1 MTQHE
6 LDHFYFGQMARSGR
20 PYGEARLLAYSAGV
34 KPDDALALVEQAALP
49 PLDGVREGAWG
60 LLRGRTFPF
69 LLAQAGRGA
78 AGQEMLH
85 VVLMPSEVLR
95 GLGGNLDALMQL
107 IDVPLPSYDR
117 LGDRLPPLLLP
128 AAGPPAPQAQIDHI
142 LGLMTATR
150 NQIDVIRALL
160 AAVLQGVPVVV
171 QGAPRELAAR
181 MLLVKGL
188 LALLP
193 PPARFGVTFATHAL
207 PATRLDAHIRYYS
220 DDTPPPDALVYNWP
234 GTYLSGRMV
243 ADEYS
248 DFIISQLRLDAAAVL
263 RCTQALTA
271 VAQWRIRRG
280 DKLAEALGY
289 AAHRLA
295 VDELLLTNQPV
306 EAGEVA
312 PVLAEDPTLSDELRG
327 VYLRHLLAISL
338 ALDDTRPTDPVV
350 PLLRQHEDLAQAA
363 LRFLA
368 DALGAGKAELV
379 YATLTRWLGS
389 AFAPQGDAWTALA
402 RRAALAHLE
411 HLLQG
416 GDVQAVNAF
425 LEEVHDAPAALGIGA
440 AASQIID
447 LTLPLA
453 GRDRALA
460 VTLFLLA
467 ANHADTDMLRRL
479 LGAQRLL
486 ARLPKNLARLAPYL
500 DGSDPTPAP
509 PGLLADVCAGFGDQ
523 WAHLVLMRL
532 AEIALLAGRHD
543 LLDAPALAGLAAFA
557 ATPLGANYEHAL
569 LWVVYNLSS
578 DEMLKT
584 REPEASRYLL
594 HILLARA
601 AYTDLAREMLHQS
614 RLLYPGDRQADYALM
629 VQKVFAETPI
639 PVHEVPKALAAIA
652 QVGIRSLPLA
662 LAGLGALEGHGW
674 PPALD
679 GIAAEVTTVILDT
692 PDILE
697 LVQPEALLSLLRYY
711 TRQQDVAGAARA
723 ASLFPQA
730 AAGHGRA
737 GLELMARMYRVLDW
751 DDSLKLARLELLR
764 RFVRQADP
772 DTARQAIRAFE
783 GLGRSVRPALEATY
797 SLKRLMGGVDFAG
810 YAEFLH
816 ITADLLDDLTA
827 AYANRDRPPSLGA
840 VLNALQS
847 LPGGL
852 GTEEY
857 RALAADILALG
868 RALVKLGEQRRAHAP
883 RDAAQ
888 HTNLLLT
895 GAADPL
901 CGLDVLRVLGGY
913 FARGKRYALKLD
925 RLVRSPF
932 GPRSAMTLRDEV
944 QVANNLL
951 RSVLQAFPPGK
962 PLTLTAAV
970 LRAEAESM
978 WGGVPEETQRQLVR
992 TLAVDFQRV
1001 AELSLLIAE
1010 GGDRRALEEN
1020 SGLGRKLDSG
1030 KQQPRSALEFLRYA
1044 HAYFLS
1050 L

>member
-1 MTQHE
+1 
-6 LDHFYFGQMARSGR
+6 MARNGR

-34 KPDDALALVEQAALP
+34 KPDDALELVQQAALP
-49 PLDGVREGAWG
+49 PLNGVREGAWG

-95 GLGGNLDALMQL
+95 GLGGNLDALMLL
-107 IDVPLPSYDR
+107 IDAPLPSYDR
-117 LGDRLPPLLLP
+117 LGDRLPPLLLS
-128 AAGPPAPQAQIDHI
+128 AAGPPEPRAQIDHI
-142 LGLMTATR
+142 LEMMTATR

-160 AAVLQGVPVVV
+160 AAIVQGVPVVV

-181 MLLVKGL
+181 MTLVKGL

-207 PATRLDAHIRYYS
+207 PTTRLDAHIRFYS
-220 DDTPPPDALVYNWP
+220 DDTPPAESLVYNWP
-234 GTYLSGRMV
+234 GTYLSGRV
-243 ADEYS
+243 VDDDYS
-248 DFIISQLRLDAAAVL
+248 DFIISQLRLDAEAVL
-263 RCTQALTA
+263 RRTQALTA

-295 VDELLLTNQPV
+295 LDEVLLNNQPA
-306 EAGEVA
+306 EAGGVA
-312 PVLAEDPTLSDELRG
+312 QVLAEDPTLSDELRR
-327 VYLRHLLAISL
+327 VYLRHMLALSL

-350 PLLRQHEDLAQAA
+350 PLLRQHDDLAQEA
-363 LRFLA
+363 LRFLE
-368 DALGAGKAELV
+368 DALAAGKAELV

-389 AFAPQGDAWTALA
+389 AFGPQGDAWTGLA
-402 RRAALAHLE
+402 CRAALAHLE

-425 LEEVHDAPAALGIGA
+425 LEEIHDAPSALGVGA
-440 AASQIID
+440 AARQMID
-447 LTLPLA
+447 LALPLA
-453 GRDRALA
+453 ARDRGLA

-467 ANHADTDMLRRL
+467 ANHADSDVLRRL
-479 LGAQRLL
+479 LGTQRLL
-486 ARLPKNLARLAPYL
+486 ARLPTNVARLAPYL
-500 DGSDPTPAP
+500 DGSDPAPAP
-509 PGLLADVCAGFGDQ
+509 PGLLADVAAGFGDQ
-523 WAHLVLMRL
+523 WSHLVLIRL

-557 ATPLGANYEHAL
+557 ATPLGADYEHAL
-569 LWVVYNLSS
+569 LWVVYNLSP

-584 REPEASRYLL
+584 RDPEASRYLL

-639 PVHEVPKALAAIA
+639 PVNEVPKALAAIS

-692 PDILE
+692 PDVLE
-697 LVQPEALLSLLRYY
+697 MVQPEALLSLLRYY

-737 GLELMARMYRVLDW
+737 GLELMARMYRALDW
-751 DDSLKLARLELLR
+751 DDNLRLARLELLR

-797 SLKRLMGGVDFAG
+797 SLKRLMGGTDFAG

-816 ITADLLDDLTA
+816 ITADLLEDVA
-827 AYANRDRPPSLGA
+827 VAYAHRDRPPSLGA

-857 RALAADILALG
+857 HALAADILALG
-868 RALVKLGEQRRAHAP
+868 RSLVKLGEQHRAYAP
-883 RDAAQ
+883 RDAAR
-888 HTNLLLT
+888 HAGLLLT

-901 CGLDVLRVLGGY
+901 SGLDVLRVLGGY
-913 FARGKRYALKLD
+913 FARGKRCTLKLD
-925 RLVRSPF
+925 RLARSPF
-932 GPRSAMTLRDEV
+932 GPRSAMTLRDEA
-944 QVANNLL
+944 QIANNLL

-970 LRAEAESM
+970 IRAEADSM
-978 WGGVPEETQRQLVR
+978 WGSVPEETQRQLVR
-992 TLAVDFQRV
+992 TLAVDFQRL

-1010 GGDRRALEEN
+1010 GGDRRALEEG
-1020 SGLGRKLDSG
+1020 SSLGRKLDSG